1 MPSIYHEGKSVSYAQ
16 FYTGPVPVLFMSRAD
31 DFWHKVA
38 KLLPWDYYA
47 AALTWPE
54 SEERLA
60 ENVFT
65 FADGMKMKKLHLVGY
80 GDGARAA
87 IRAAIAQ
94 PDRITSL
101 TLLAPFA
108 GARSLNE
115 ALPWQQVQEVRTPIM
130 LLEPDNASQNMQ
142 IADDRLVN
150 TLVNVQPEI
159 VKDYREPI
167 NDDMARRLAST
178 IVLHLVRGYAG
189 ISTRGV
195 LDIQRQPL
203 Q

>member
-1 MPSIYHEGKSVSYAQ
+1 MPSIYYDGRSVSYAQ
-16 FYTGPVPVLFMSRAD
+16 FFTGPVPVLFLSRAD

-38 KLLPWDYYA
+38 KLMPWDYYA
-47 AALTWPE
+47 AALTWPD

-65 FADGMKMKKLHLVGY
+65 FADGMKMKKLHLVGH

-87 IRAAIAQ
+87 IRAATAQ
-94 PDRITSL
+94 PERITSL
-101 TLLAPFA
+101 ALLAPFA

-115 ALPWQQVQEVRTPIM
+115 ALPWQQVEGLRTPTL
-130 LLEPDNASQNMQ
+130 LLEPSNASQNMQ

-150 TLVNVQPEI
+150 ALVNVQPEI
-159 VKDYREPI
+159 LKDYREPI
-167 NDDMARRLAST
+167 NDELARRLAASL
-178 IVLHLVRGYAG
+178 IVHLVRGYAG
-189 ISTRGV
+189 LGTRGV

>member
-1 MPSIYHEGKSVSYAQ
+1 MPNLYYEGRNVSYAQ
-16 FYTGPVPVLFMSRAD
+16 FYTGPVPVLFLSRAD
-31 DFWHKVA
+31 AFWHKVA
-38 KLLPWDYYA
+38 KLMPWDYYA

-65 FADGMKMKKLHLVGY
+65 FADGMKMKKLHLIGH

-94 PDRITSL
+94 PERITSL

-115 ALPWQQVQEVRTPIM
+115 ALPWSQVQGLRSPTL
-130 LLEPDNASQNMQ
+130 LLEPDIASQNMQ
-142 IADDRLVN
+142 VADDRLVN
-150 TLVNVQPEI
+150 ALVNVQPEI
-159 VKDYREPI
+159 IREYREPV
-167 NDDMARRLAST
+167 NDDLARRLAST

-189 ISTRGV
+189 LSTRGV